1 MARYGQAV
9 QSDRVLPGYGG
20 DLVAITAEVTL
31 NPGDSVDLPT
41 DALRNGLGEMV
52 LLDGLSWVIDAQQEV
67 ESADPPTVAVGM
79 PGSGVALS
87 IRFGDKPITAGE
99 VPIYC
104 LGRADGQDVEH
115 AILGVADD
123 TDTMFLL
130 GAYASGIWKFD
141 HFMSLDPGQSLS
153 IHVTHLGLQ
162 NLPCVVSLALTG
174 RTGKDLPRSRWLPYA
189 AAWVPPAFDPTEP
202 TAVAPTITTSTE
214 RDLVNRVP
222 GKLQI
227 SRFIGRLARLGVVTT
242 PVATDEALNEE
253 QPFPRVQEV
262 VAGNPETVWFPS
274 ALDSFLTLTMRDS
287 RANDNVPVALPFR
300 QVFEPE
306 SRAWEC
312 PHALEANGYYIAE
325 LTLAVPGV
333 TTDGSVQP
341 AIAMIG
347 SWEGA

>member
-1 MARYGQAV
+1 MARYGQAA
-9 QSDRVLPGYGG
+9 QSNRILAGYGG

-31 NPGDSVDLPT
+31 NPGDSIDLPA
-41 DALRNGLGEMV
+41 DALRNGLGEPI
-52 LLDGLSWVIDAQQEV
+52 LLDGLSWVIDAQQAA
-67 ESADPPTVAVGM
+67 ESADPPTVTVGM
-79 PGSGVALS
+79 PGGGVSLS
-87 IRFGDKPITAGE
+87 LRFGDKPITAGE
-99 VPIYC
+99 VPIYS
-104 LGRADGQDVEH
+104 LGCAKGQDVEH

-130 GAYASGIWKFD
+130 GAYASGVWQFD
-141 HFMSLDPGQSLS
+141 HPMSLDAGDTIS

-189 AAWVPPAFDPTEP
+189 AAWVPPAFDPTVP
-202 TAVAPTITTSTE
+202 TAVAPTIATSTE

-242 PVATDEALNEE
+242 PIATDEAINEE
-253 QPFPRVQEV
+253 QPFPRVQEL

-274 ALDSFLTLTMRDS
+274 ALESFLTITMRDS
-287 RANDNVPVALPFR
+287 RANDNVPVAVPFR

-312 PHALEANGYYIAE
+312 PHELEENGYYIAE
-325 LTLAVPGV
+325 LTLAVPAI
-333 TTDGSVQP
+333 TTDTSIQP
-341 AIAMIG
+341 VITMIG